1 MTITSAQVK
10 ELRDKTGA
18 GMMDCKK
25 ALNEAGGDVEKAI
38 ETLRKWGLS
47 TAAKKAGRTAADG
60 IIGWRYDADKNLGV
74 LVEVNC
80 ETDFVTK
87 TDDFKNYVKDLVDL
101 VSENDPA
108 DMDALMK
115 LPYDSSSVEDAQTA
129 LVAKIG
135 ENLGVRRFVRW
146 AADGNAEK
154 VAQYIHAGD
163 KIGVMVRFTDPA
175 GKLENQLAREVAMHV
190 AAMHPSYVRKDEIPE
205 SVLEKEKE
213 IMLAQMGDTKKPPE
227 IMEKIISGKV
237 AKYVNDICL
246 ENQIFVR
253 DPEGK
258 ATVAA
263 SLKKADDGI
272 RVESFVRFQVG
283 EGIEKKKD

>member
-1 MTITSAQVK
+1 MTITSGQVK

-25 ALNEAGGDVEKAI
+25 ALKEAGGDMEKAV

-60 IIGWRYDADKNLGV
+60 IIGWNYDGQKQLGV

-87 TDDFKNYVKDLVDL
+87 TEDFRNYVSKLVTIVGD
-101 VSENDPA
+101 NDPA
-108 DMDALMK
+108 DMDALME
-115 LPYDSSSVEDAQTA
+115 LSYDGSTVGEAQTA

-135 ENLGVRRFVRW
+135 ENLGVRRFARW
-146 AADGNAEK
+146 SANGDAEK

-163 KIGVMVRFTDPA
+163 KIGVMVRFEDPA
-175 GKLENQLAREVAMHV
+175 GKLENQLAREIAMHV
-190 AAMHPSYVRKDEIPE
+190 AAMHPSYVRKDDIPE
-205 SVLEKEKE
+205 SVLAKEKE
-213 IMLAQMGDTKKPPE
+213 IMLAQMEDTKKPPE
-227 IMEKIISGKV
+227 ILEKIITGKI
-237 AKYVNDICL
+237 AKYAADICL

-258 ATVAA
+258 ATVA
-263 SLKKADDGI
+263 KALTNVDKGI
-272 RVESFVRFQVG
+272 RIEGFVRFQVG

>member
-25 ALNEAGGDVEKAI
+25 ALSEAGGDVEKAV

-60 IIGWRYDADKNLGV
+60 IIGWHYDAASNLGV

-87 TDDFKNYVKDLVDL
+87 TEDFRNYVGKLVNI
-101 VSENDPA
+101 VGENDPA
-108 DMDALMK
+108 DLDALMK
-115 LPYDSSSVEDAQTA
+115 LPYDGNSVENAQTA

-135 ENLGVRRFVRW
+135 ENLGVRRFARW
-146 AADGNAEK
+146 AANGNAEK
-154 VAQYIHAGD
+154 VSQYIHAGD
-163 KIGVMVRFTDPA
+163 KIGVMVRFADPA
-175 GKLENQLAREVAMHV
+175 GKLEQQLAREVAMHV
-190 AAMHPSYVRKDEIPE
+190 AAMYPSYVRKDDIPE
-205 SVLEKEKE
+205 SILEKEKE

-227 IMEKIISGKV
+227 IMEKIVSGKV

-263 SLKKADDGI
+263 SLKKVDDGI
-272 RVESFVRFQVG
+272 RIESFVRFQVG